1 MRRES
6 WLWRIAP
13 SWYELLIYSVAA
25 LILLLIGSYRN
36 WVGEIIDPQ
45 IEASLLNTIS
55 SQAGEFTQLVLENT
69 GLSASVVSFLFWLV
83 ISSIIYTVGL
93 FLLVGIKDFL
103 NEIEVSLL
111 FVHPRSFTESKHWL
125 SFVMHYLLRF
135 AALLLIIGYGAF
147 LLYVLWPTVLA
158 QVSYG
163 LSFFSTNSILLH
175 ALPAF
180 LLSVIAIHVF
190 VLLVQMLLWRR
201 SVDYWRSLKGKQ

>member
-13 SWYELLIYSVAA
+13 SWYELLIYSVVA
-25 LILLLIGSYRN
+25 LVLLLVGSYRN
-36 WVGEIIDPQ
+36 WVSEIIDPQ
-45 IEASLLNTIS
+45 IEANLLNTIGS
-55 SQAGEFTQLVLENT
+55 RASEFTDLVLQNT

-83 ISSIIYTVGL
+83 VSSIIYTVGL

-111 FVHPRSFTESKHWL
+111 FVHPRSFTESKHWS
-125 SFVMHYLLRF
+125 SFVLHYLLRF
-135 AALLLIIGYGAF
+135 AALLLIIGYCAF
-147 LLYVLWPTVLA
+147 LLYVLWPTVLT

-163 LSFFSTNSILLH
+163 LSFFSVNSILLH

-180 LLSVIAIHVF
+180 LLSIVALHF
-190 VLLVQMLLWRR
+190 LVLLVQMLFWRR
-201 SVDYWRSLKGKQ
+201 SVDYWRSLKAKQ